1 MDNYSKCFKSM
12 LGIYS
17 QQYWVLHQIFCLFF
31 YDFFIIFLLFYLI
44 QMLMK
49 RNFMATSQQKK
60 SAMSIEKSDKL
71 QNSDNNK
78 SQIIDCDNGNKKK
91 S

>member
-1 MDNYSKCFKSM
+1 M
-12 LGIYS
+12 I
-17 QQYWVLHQIFCLFF
+17 FF
-31 YDFFIIFLLFYLI
+31 YDFILLFYLI

-49 RNFMATSQQKK
+49 RNFMTTSQQKK

-78 SQIIDCDNGNKKK
+78 SQIIDCDDGNKKK